1 MPDAADSERSR
12 PSLRGLLLVATAALG
27 LLTGCQPP
35 TPPTEAPRQY
45 DQLVRQAL
53 ARAEAQSDTTIF
65 WLRNTGNAQ
74 ARSLMLE
81 LGVDYLRYDRA
92 TDVLCAWSGEGLWPA
107 RGYVTSPVAES
118 VPDDSVGMY
127 CDIEGDCSV
136 EVLSG
141 RWGRFR
147 CE

>member
-1 MPDAADSERSR
+1 
-12 PSLRGLLLVATAALG
+12 
-27 LLTGCQPP
+27 
-35 TPPTEAPRQY
+35 
-45 DQLVRQAL
+45 
-53 ARAEAQSDTTIF
+53 
-65 WLRNTGNAQ
+65 
-74 ARSLMLE
+74 MLE